1 MLWELIM
8 NYDALVNENVNR
20 NAFFLEQFEKWLKD
34 KNLSARTIKHHMNN
48 VDLYI
53 NDYLNYYEV
62 TLMEDGVIGVEMFFR
77 DWFVRKCAWTSES
90 SIRAT
95 ATSIKKFY
103 ECMMM
108 LGFVK
113 KKNYELLTNTLKK
126 NMNKYIDNFI
136 EYEMELV
143 DEWF

>member
-1 MLWELIM
+1 M
-8 NYDALVNENVNR
+8 NYDKLVNENVNR
-20 NAFFLEQFEKWLKD
+20 NVLFLEQFEKWLKN
-34 KNLSARTIKHHMNN
+34 KKLSDRMIRNHLNN

-53 NDYLNYYEV
+53 NDYLNYYEI
-62 TLMEDGVIGVEMFFR
+62 TLMEDGVTGVEMFFM

-103 ECMMM
+103 ECMMK

-113 KKNYELLTNTLKK
+113 KKNYELLANILKK

-136 EYEMELV
+136 EYEMEFA
-143 DEWF
+143 DEWL